1 MSKRGTLRTSEEW
14 NQIFNIRIM
23 DPDGWDR
30 KNYDYSFKEEKI
42 SYEEFRMRVNRSTIW
57 LDKEKTDNLDAYAES

>member
-42 SYEEFRMRVNRSTIW
+42 SYEEFRMRVNRSTI
-57 LDKEKTDNLDAYAES
+57 

>member
-1 MSKRGTLRTSEEW
+1 MTKEHLKSSEDWYKELYH
-14 NQIFNIRIM
+14 NQEVIIL

-42 SYEEFRMRVNRSTIW
+42 DKEEFERRLGLSTVMAN
-57 LDKEKTDNLDAYAES
+57 DKKGE

>member
-57 LDKEKTDNLDAYAES
+57 LDKEKTDNLDAYTKS

>member
-57 LDKEKTDNLDAYAES
+57 LDKEKTDNLDAYTES

>member
-1 MSKRGTLRTSEEW
+1 MSKRGTIRTSEEW

-57 LDKEKTDNLDAYAES
+57 LDKEKTDNLDAYTES

>member
-14 NQIFNIRIM
+14 NQIFNIPIM

-57 LDKEKTDNLDAYAES
+57 LDKEKTDKLDAYT